1 VRIAPFIVE
10 QWMNDH
16 ETTATWNTAETCVD
30 SLRLDELLEL
40 SGERDDVLRRLL
52 ETRLAYGDIIGSPRL
67 RTAIAALYGEGIT
80 AADIIT
86 ANGAIGANSLALLA
100 LVEEGDTVVCV
111 KPTYQQLYSM
121 PEALG
126 ATVKSLRLREAD
138 GYLPVVAELRT
149 LVDERTRLIVL
160 NNPNN
165 PTGALMGEA
174 LLREIV
180 EVARAAG
187 AWILCDEVYR
197 MLEHEPGTTAPSIVD
212 LYEKGVSSGSTSKS
226 YSLAGLRTGWLAG
239 PPEVVARCVEMRD
252 YTTISCGVL
261 DDALATVALEH
272 RAAILERSLGI
283 VRGNLA
289 VVDEW
294 LAGEPRLHSVRPRA
308 GTTALIHYDYELPSV
323 ALCQAMFDFN
333 GAFVVPGAAFGC
345 EHAFR
350 LGYACARDVLVG
362 GLAAIS
368 EYLRTLD

>member
-1 VRIAPFIVE
+1 MRIAPFMVE

-30 SLRLDELLEL
+30 SLRLEELLDL
-40 SGERDDVLRRLL
+40 SGEGDEVLRRLL
-52 ETRLAYGDIIGSPRL
+52 ETRLGYGDIVGSPRL
-67 RTAIAALYGEGIT
+67 RAAIAALYGERIT
-80 AADIIT
+80 AAHVVT

-100 LVEEGDTVVCV
+100 LVEAGDTVVCV

-138 GYLPVVAELRT
+138 GYLPVVDELRA

-197 MLEHEPGTTAPSIVD
+197 RLEHEAGTTAPSIVD
-212 LYEKGVSSGSTSKS
+212 LYEKGVSTGSTSKS
-226 YSLAGLRTGWLAG
+226 YSLAGLRTGWVAG
-239 PPEVVARCVEMRD
+239 PPDVMARCVAMRD

-272 RAAILERSLGI
+272 VAAVLERSLRI

-289 VVDEW
+289 LVDEW
-294 LAGEPRLHSVRPRA
+294 LAERAAPALRAAAGRHHCAHPLRLQAALGRSSARPCSTSTAPSWCPAPPSAKSTPFAWAMPA
-308 GTTALIHYDYELPSV
+308 GATCWS
-323 ALCQAMFDFN
+323 
-333 GAFVVPGAAFGC
+333 AA
-345 EHAFR
+345 
-350 LGYACARDVLVG
+350 
-362 GLAAIS
+362 
-368 EYLRTLD
+368 